1 MTTDLPADVRRRLRI
16 QQLVTFVIVAI
27 FCVLT
32 AFWQS
37 SQTAGLR
44 RAQHAAYGNCQ
55 ALERVVQ
62 QGVSNIKA
70 STTISEPQRAQAL
83 ATYVTLLRDLDCQG
97 LKP

>member
-16 QQLVTFVIVAI
+16 QQLVTFVIVAL

-37 SQTAGLR
+37 NQTAGLR

-62 QGVSNIKA
+62 QGVSNVRA
-70 STTISEPQRAQAL
+70 SKSISEAQRVQAL
-83 ATYVTLLRDLDCQG
+83 ATYATLLHGLDCQG